1 MLPENSD
8 RFTSSFP
15 IWIPVIYYSCL
26 IGVSRSSD
34 TVLSKNGKNRH
45 PCLIPYFRREVF
57 VFSLLIMLFVM
68 G

>member
-8 RFTSSFP
+8 RCTSSFP
-15 IWIPVIYYSCL
+15 IWIPLIYCSSL
-26 IGVSRSSD
+26 IALSRSSD

-45 PCLIPYFRREVF
+45 PCLIPYFRRKVF